1 MMDLLLNISIG
12 LILIFSFT
20 NGMKDGCNV
29 MATTI
34 ASRSISRKNAML
46 IVMVS
51 EFAGPF
57 LFGIPVAVTVAKGI
71 INVDLLPSGIK
82 GLEFVFSGIT
92 GAIVWN
98 FVTWLLKMP
107 TSSSFAL
114 VGGLVG
120 PAIYSFGRYGIP
132 WKIFLTKG
140 IAALLLSPLLGVAAG
155 FFTYK
160 IFSFLFQN
168 ASMKAN
174 FYIKKVQMVSLVFLG
189 LNHGNND
196 SQKAMGIIALLLF
209 LAGKTDE
216 IQIFPWVIL
225 VSISAL
231 TMGISMG
238 GTKIIKTIGYDIFH
252 LKPLHSLSSHLSSI
266 LLLLFSNIF
275 GAPVSTTQLIS
286 SSVIG
291 VGSAFRRKSV
301 RWSLFITIIWSWI
314 LTIPLAAIISM
325 AIFIV
330 LGKII

>member
-1 MMDLLLNISIG
+1 
-12 LILIFSFT
+12 
-20 NGMKDGCNV
+20 
-29 MATTI
+29 
-34 ASRSISRKNAML
+34 
-46 IVMVS
+46 
-51 EFAGPF
+51 
-57 LFGIPVAVTVAKGI
+57 
-71 INVDLLPSGIK
+71 
-82 GLEFVFSGIT
+82 
-92 GAIVWN
+92 
-98 FVTWLLKMP
+98 
-107 TSSSFAL
+107 
-114 VGGLVG
+114 VG